1 MLKITQPLL
10 RLKNRGFTL
19 IELLV
24 VIAILS
30 VLLVIVLVAINPA
43 RQTKAARDTQR
54 KADVLTIL
62 NAVGQYFVAN
72 GSFPGALDT
81 VATGSA
87 QTIDSGNAT
96 LDGPDFCG
104 DLVPDYVAAFPFDP
118 KKGEGFKFETCDIA
132 GGGYDTGYEI
142 TKSAGDRIT
151 ISAPQAEDVTIS
163 VSR

>member
-1 MLKITQPLL
+1 MLN
-10 RLKNRGFTL
+10 LKWPFIRADKRGFTL

-62 NAVGQYFVAN
+62 NAVGQHFVAN
-72 GSFPGALDT
+72 GSFPGALDSIS
-81 VATGSA
+81 TGSA
-87 QTIDSGNAT
+87 QTIDSANGT
-96 LDGPDFCG
+96 LNGADFCS
-104 DLVPDYVAAFPFDP
+104 DLAPDYVAALPFDP
-118 KKGEGFKFETCDIA
+118 RTGQGYGFTNCSSAF
-132 GGGYDTGYEI
+132 DTGYEI
-142 TKSAGDRIT
+142 TKNTGDRIT
-151 ISAPQAEDVTIS
+151 ISAPEAEDTTIS

>member
-1 MLKITQPLL
+1 MLN
-10 RLKNRGFTL
+10 LKWPFIRADKRGFTL

-62 NAVGQYFVAN
+62 NAVGQHFVAN
-72 GSFPGALDT
+72 GSFPTNTPAS
-81 VATGSA
+81 GSA
-87 QTIDSGNAT
+87 ALAISSGGT
-96 LDGPDFCG
+96 GEQFCK
-104 DLVPDYVAAFPFDP
+104 DLAPTYVAAFPFDP
-118 KKGEGFKFETCDIA
+118 KRNS
-132 GGGYDTGYEI
+132 GYKWSDCTDYNTGYYI
-142 TKSAGDRIT
+142 QQTAGDRIT
-151 ISAPQAEDVTIS
+151 ISAPDAEDITIS

>member
-1 MLKITQPLL
+1 MLKSKQPLL
-10 RLKNRGFTL
+10 RLKNKGFTL

-43 RQTKAARDTQR
+43 RQTKAARNTQR

-62 NAVGQYFVAN
+62 NAVGQYFVAT

-81 VATGSA
+81 ISTGSA
-87 QTIDSGNAT
+87 QSIDSGNST
-96 LDGPDFCG
+96 LDGPDFCN
-104 DLVPDYVAAFPFDP
+104 DLAPDYVAALPFDP
-118 KKGEGFKFETCDIA
+118 RTGQGYGFTNCGSAF
-132 GGGYDTGYEI
+132 DTGYEI
-142 TKSAGDRIT
+142 TKNTGDRIT
-151 ISAPQAEDVTIS
+151 ISAPEAEDTTIS

>member
-1 MLKITQPLL
+1 MLK
-10 RLKNRGFTL
+10 LKLPFMRQRNKGFTL

-30 VLLVIVLVAINPA
+30 ILLVIVLVAINPA

-72 GSFPGALDT
+72 GSFPGDLNNI
-81 VATGSA
+81 ATGSA
-87 QTIDSGNAT
+87 QSIDSANTT
-96 LDGPDFCG
+96 LDGPDFCS
-104 DLVPDYVAAFPFDP
+104 DLAPTYVAALPFDP
-118 KKGEGFKFETCDIA
+118 KGS
-132 GGGYDTGYEI
+132 GGGFSFTSCGQAFDTGYRI
-142 TKSAGDRIT
+142 TKSTGDRIT
-151 ISAPQAEDVTIS
+151 ISAPQAEDILIS